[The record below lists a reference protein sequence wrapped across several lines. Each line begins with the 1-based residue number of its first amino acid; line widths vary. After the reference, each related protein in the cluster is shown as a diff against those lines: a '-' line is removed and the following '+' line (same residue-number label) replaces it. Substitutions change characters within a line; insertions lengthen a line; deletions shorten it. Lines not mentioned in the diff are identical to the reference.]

1 MAYDDAKTEMYQE
14 IRLAG
19 KGRGELWRRNMI

>member
-1 MAYDDAKTEMYQE
+1 MVYDDAKTETYPE
-14 IRLAG
+14 IGLTG